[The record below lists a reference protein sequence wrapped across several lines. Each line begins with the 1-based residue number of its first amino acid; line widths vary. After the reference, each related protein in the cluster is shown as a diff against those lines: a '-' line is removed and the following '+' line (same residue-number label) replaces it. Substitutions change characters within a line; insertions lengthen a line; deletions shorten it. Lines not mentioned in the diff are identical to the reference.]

1 MIDIFFMWDF
11 SQKLLFAIIIVLCV
25 AVYGYA
31 GGFSGV
37 NTNPNPE
44 YHVSDSTF
52 KVGSSW
58 WTLVNS
64 SSTNDSV
71 KFTNYYSVDWVPY
84 EITLLLTQYTDAS
97 KFESK
102 YQNSSSSSD
111 NYDVK
116 TENKSIARIQVR
128 FINITNTRSNDTFQD
143 YFFQKNGKYYSIHL
157 ELNDY
162 EKFYETAIEFTV
174 KSIIS
179 TIN

>member
-1 MIDIFFMWDF
+1 MIWDF
-11 SQKLLFAIIIVLCV
+11 SHKLLFIIIFIACV
-25 AVYGYA
+25 AVYGYT

-37 NTNPNPE
+37 STNPNSE

-52 KVGSSW
+52 KMGSNW
-58 WTLVNS
+58 WTFVNS

-71 KFTNYYSVDWVPY
+71 EFTNYYSVNWGVPY
-84 EITLLLTQYTDAS
+84 EITLRLTQYADSS

-102 YQNSSSSSD
+102 YQNLSSSSD
-111 NYDVK
+111 NYSVK
-116 TENKSIARIQVR
+116 TENKSIDRIHVS
-128 FINITNTRSNDTFQD
+128 FINTTNAKSNYTFQD

-157 ELNDY
+157 DLKNY
-162 EKFYETAIEFTV
+162 EKFYDTAIEFAL